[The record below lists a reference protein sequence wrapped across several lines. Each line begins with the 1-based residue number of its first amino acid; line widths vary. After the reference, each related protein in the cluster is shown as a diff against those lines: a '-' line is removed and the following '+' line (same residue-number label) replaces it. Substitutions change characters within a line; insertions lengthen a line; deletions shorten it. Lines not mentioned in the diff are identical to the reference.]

1 MKSAILFLMTVTNTN
16 KMSLHENEERLETIR
31 DEVQADIM
39 MYFALKGLAIDTD
52 EFYLY
57 TLQDMCD
64 KLTIKQFRDEAR

>member
-1 MKSAILFLMTVTNTN
+1 
-16 KMSLHENEERLETIR
+16 MSCEVNDEALETWQQ
-31 DEVQADIM
+31 EVNDNIM